1 MRELKYLAS
10 RTVFKDSHIARKKT
24 GFMNVLPCGC
34 SSFFTGEMISHC
46 SNMSSNRL
54 TLSWNWIEI
63 LLAHCFL
70 KIASSFRCTF
80 SVEFTFRTLKLD
92 EA

>member
-10 RTVFKDSHIARKKT
+10 RTVFKDSHLARIKT
-24 GFMNVLPCGC
+24 GFLNVLPCGC
-34 SSFFTGEMISHC
+34 SSFFTGKMISYC

-54 TLSWNWIEI
+54 TFSWNWIGI
-63 LLAHCFL
+63 LLAHYFL
-70 KIASSFRCTF
+70 KIASSFRGTF
-80 SVEFTFRTLKLD
+80 SVEFTFRTLNLD